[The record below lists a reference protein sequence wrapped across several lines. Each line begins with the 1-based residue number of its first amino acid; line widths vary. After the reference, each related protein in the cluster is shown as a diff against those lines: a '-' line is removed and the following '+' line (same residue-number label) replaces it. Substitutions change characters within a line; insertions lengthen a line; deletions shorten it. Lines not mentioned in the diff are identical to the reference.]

1 MIKITLTT
9 IMPLESRVSK
19 QKIIA
24 LRCIFFFIS
33 FVYITIL
40 NGYYLILYF
49 KPDVEKD
56 YILSPLFIGARI
68 FKVSMD
74 FCIEIL
80 FITLLVFFIK
90 YRREHGVIHTF
101 SFNNYIVLITIL
113 LLYSLC
119 VFQSVLIFVW
129 TFD

>member
-9 IMPLESRVSK
+9 IMPLESRISK

-24 LRCIFFFIS
+24 IRCIFFFIS

>member
-1 MIKITLTT
+1 MIKITLIT

-24 LRCIFFFIS
+24 IRCIFFFIS

-90 YRREHGVIHTF
+90 YRREHGDRHTF